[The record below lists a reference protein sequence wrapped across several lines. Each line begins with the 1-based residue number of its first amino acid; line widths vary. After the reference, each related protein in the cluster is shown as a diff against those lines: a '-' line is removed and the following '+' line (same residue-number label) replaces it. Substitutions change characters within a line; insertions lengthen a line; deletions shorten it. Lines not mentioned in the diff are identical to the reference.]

1 MTRFRRRLI
10 FGMWIFVL
18 AVVMISWLVALAWI
32 AYQLIR
38 PLVS

>member
-1 MTRFRRRLI
+1 
-10 FGMWIFVL
+10 MWIFVL
-18 AVVMISWLVALAWI
+18 AVVMIGWLVALAWI